1 MSRESQVFTTEVNTD
16 KLDGNC
22 IEYNKY
28 NTVYNHLHLMRAQPS
43 NQKQT
48 GNTNYSHAIYGKQ
61 FLNFQT

>member
-1 MSRESQVFTTEVNTD
+1 MIRESQVFTTDVNTD

-22 IEYNKY
+22 IE
-28 NTVYNHLHLMRAQPS
+28 YNHLHLMRAQPS
-43 NQKQT
+43 NQKHT